1 MSVGP
6 EKVKELAEQMKK
18 AGLLEADLEEKFI
31 RSGGSGGQNVNKT
44 ATCVYLK
51 HRPSGLEVKMQK
63 ERSQHANRFFARR
76 VMLEKFEIWQRDH
89 GGMPL
94 GMPPFKT
101 ASELKREKIRKQ
113 KNRRARRSGTG
124 F

>member
-1 MSVGP
+1 MSVRP

-18 AGLLEADLEEKFI
+18 AGLLESDLEEKFV

-63 ERSQHANRFFARR
+63 DRSQHANRFFARR
-76 VMLEKFEIWQRDH
+76 VMLEKFQQHQRFQT
-89 GGMPL
+89 PL
-94 GMPPFKT
+94 GVLVPGTFKKT
-101 ASELKREKIRKQ
+101 ASEVKREKIRKQ
-113 KNRRARRSGTG
+113 KKRRARRREE
-124 F
+124 